1 MSGRRV
7 CGALAVLAVMVVACV
22 DFESTTDPAFGLPDD
37 VVPAPSFEGDIQPIF
52 TRRCSIGGCHS
63 LATAQG
69 GLTLAAGASYASLV
83 GVASRLRPQFVRVAP
98 ADPANS
104 WLIRMIGSDP
114 ALRFGHQ
121 RMPLASTPLTANQ
134 IQTITNWIATGAPR
148 N

>member
-1 MSGRRV
+1 MLV
-7 CGALAVLAVMVVACV
+7 VTTLACA

-37 VVPAPSFEGDIQPIF
+37 VVATPSFADDIQPIF

-63 LATAQG
+63 LATAQA
-69 GLTLAAGASYASLV
+69 GLTLAAGASYGSLV
-83 GVASRLRPQFVRVAP
+83 GVQSRLRPQFVRVAP
-98 ADPANS
+98 SDPANS

-134 IQTITNWIATGAPR
+134 IQTITNWIATGALP